1 MVIDPVEG
9 INGAF
14 RVYGTPHYRMNLS
27 WSDCWQYLY
36 PNFILIVSKSKLDTH
51 CITLICSIEFLSYAC
66 HGHQI
71 SIAFPCFSIE
81 CSWKIGFPASKKWW
95 SFLRWQEEVDA
106 NNAAFCQRWPECSAG
121 DFKAGRGRRWT
132 AAWRAGMICRS
143 WEKHDLDDD
152 FSDFWTILLG
162 IFWSH
167 LLCNSNE
174 GSAWLEL
181 LPHLSS
187 LSPCTWRYDY
197 HTSYVYTIIYIY
209 KYTYHDQTLLWL
221 WLHLCHCYH
230 QYITNI

>member
-1 MVIDPVEG
+1 
-9 INGAF
+9 
-14 RVYGTPHYRMNLS
+14 
-27 WSDCWQYLY
+27 
-36 PNFILIVSKSKLDTH
+36 
-51 CITLICSIEFLSYAC
+51 
-66 HGHQI
+66 
-71 SIAFPCFSIE
+71 
-81 CSWKIGFPASKKWW
+81 
-95 SFLRWQEEVDA
+95 
-106 NNAAFCQRWPECSAG
+106 
-121 DFKAGRGRRWT
+121 
-132 AAWRAGMICRS
+132 MICRS